1 VHADAFGTRDGDE
14 RDAGGAAAGTSGS
27 AWDRAP
33 VVAAAAGESAWDLT
47 PDVAGESASKPSPAV
62 G

>member
-1 VHADAFGTRDGDE
+1 VSGTRGGDE
-14 RDAGGAAAGTSGS
+14 RDAGGAAAGAFGS

-33 VVAAAAGESAWDLT
+33 IVAAAAGESAWDLT